1 MKRAVALL
9 RKGKVL
15 IDWYSKTTAGVWVG
29 SGPVFVVDEADF
41 QMLTA
46 RVRDAL
52 NASTEGIRH
61 PSQDEWKAIQAPMLN
76 AAGVKSWKTLAK
88 GSKAVG
94 LECQGTLVKMV
105 PSANYENQGG
115 TSLHDK
121 TVECDLNSPEL
132 GSALMRAFEASS

>member
-29 SGPVFVVDEADF
+29 SGPVFVVEDTDF
-41 QMLTA
+41 QLLTE

-52 NASTEGIRH
+52 NASTEGIKH
-61 PSQDEWKAIQAPMLN
+61 PSQDEWKAIQAPMLQ

-88 GSKAVG
+88 GAKAVG
-94 LECQGTLVKMV
+94 LECEGTLVKMV
-105 PSANYENQGG
+105 PSINYEDNG
-115 TSLHDK
+115 TRSN
-121 TVECDLNSPEL
+121 VI
-132 GSALMRAFEASS
+132 

>member
-9 RKGKVL
+9 RKGKVF

-29 SGPVFVVDEADF
+29 SGPVFVVVETDF
-41 QMLTA
+41 QMLTT
-46 RVRDAL
+46 RIREAL
-52 NASTEGIRH
+52 NASTEGTRH

-94 LECQGTLVKMV
+94 LECEGTLVKMV
-105 PSANYENQGG
+105 PSASYEQNGG
-115 TSLHDK
+115 NPFQRKPSNAT
-121 TVECDLNSPEL
+121 
-132 GSALMRAFEASS
+132 